1 MPLGRDETARK
12 RLMEIIDE
20 AEKVKKVYPSFD
32 LDREFEDPMFRR
44 LMAAG
49 VPVISAYELM
59 HRDEI
64 NGLLVEKAVRQAE
77 KRISAAISSG
87 EKRPKE
93 NGSAGKSTAVMS
105 FDPRKLSGEE
115 RKSIRERVRRGE
127 SIVF

>member
-1 MPLGRDETARK
+1 MPSGRDEAARR

-20 AEKVKKVYPSFD
+20 AEGVKKVYPAFD
-32 LDREFEDPMFRR
+32 LDREFDNPMFRR

-64 NGLLVEKAVRQAE
+64 NGLLAEKAVRQAE

-93 NGSAGKSTAVMS
+93 NGSAGKSAAVMS
-105 FDPRKLSGEE
+105 FDPKGLSGEE
-115 RKSIRERVRRGE
+115 RRSIRERVKRGE
-127 SIVF
+127 RIVF